1 MCQEHTC
8 CGGSSTDRGASGV
21 WVCGFAGLEML
32 SALWFALEAVG
43 WFGFLTPSEL
53 ANHRTWPEGCQA
65 ELQGSA
71 HAGTRHRHRLGL
83 FPWLTAIPSSKPD
96 PDCQLNRWNPAPSPE
111 ALPAGGF
118 PPCPGLC
125 LQQHLL
131 TVITSSFGLF
141 FPANKLHAPSSSALH
156 GKAFLLELDRG
167 SFMNSCPTC
176 RTALCPD
183 AGVFHARGHPILFHG
198 HFHLLLAL
206 SGAAAPQVQLCLGL
220 QSVLCFASRNALL
233 PRVQFRAVCQSL
245 TPPGVQHSAVHC
257 TLGCSAGSY
266 VAP

>member
-167 SFMNSCPTC
+167 SFLPPAEQHYVLMLGSSMRVAIPSCFMGTFICSWPF
-176 RTALCPD
+176 L
-183 AGVFHARGHPILFHG
+183 V
-198 HFHLLLAL
+198 LLLRRFSSAWGC
-206 SGAAAPQVQLCLGL
+206 S
-220 QSVLCFASRNALL
+220 LCFVLL
-233 PRVQFRAVCQSL
+233 LVM
-245 TPPGVQHSAVHC
+245 HC
-257 TLGCSAGSY
+257 SQGCSSGQCVS
-266 VAP
+266 P